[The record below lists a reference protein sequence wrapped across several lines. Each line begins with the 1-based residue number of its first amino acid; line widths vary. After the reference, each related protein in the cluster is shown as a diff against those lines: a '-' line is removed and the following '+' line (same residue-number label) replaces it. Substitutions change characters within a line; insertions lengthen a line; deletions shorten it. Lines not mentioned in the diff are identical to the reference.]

1 MGNRPISVIII
12 AIVTLVPAILVLGS
26 FGTLEFRFSLV
37 YSLAYS
43 GPYATI
49 DWISITFT
57 VALAL
62 EVYALAISILML
74 VSNRK
79 YVWYS
84 SVIFWV
90 SVIATA
96 IFCSVYVY
104 YFMFLTFAPMTSSAV
119 CLALFDDEKVK
130 NHFGLSH

>member
-12 AIVTLVPAILVLGS
+12 AIVTMVPAILVLGS
-26 FGTLEFRFSLV
+26 FGIFEFSLV
-37 YSLAYS
+37 YNGLNAN
-43 GPYATI
+43 I
-49 DWISITFT
+49 DWISITAI

-84 SVIFWV
+84 SVIFWI

-119 CLALFDDEKVK
+119 CLALFDDRKVK
-130 NHFGLSH
+130 DHFGLSR

>member
-12 AIVTLVPAILVLGS
+12 AIVTMVPAILVLGS
-26 FGTLEFRFSLV
+26 FGIFEFSLV
-37 YSLAYS
+37 YSGLNAN
-43 GPYATI
+43 I
-49 DWISITFT
+49 DWISITAIM
-57 VALAL
+57 ALAL

-84 SVIFWV
+84 SVIFWI

-119 CLALFDDEKVK
+119 CLALFDDRKVK
-130 NHFGLSH
+130 DHFGLSR